1 MGRNGGNDLCIH
13 IQDTAGF
20 SFFAAQIQHLF
31 PKIQSIPG
39 RACEKSFIPVIRVVI
54 VLDEITHVDFMFP
67 ITANK
72 TIPFCS
78 QDFPPFRCQSSM
90 NCKIISQQ
98 HGGAVCRVKRRIRP
112 LSGVTRICIICF
124 LKCFVKAR
132 TVLFLKQRTVL
143 CFFNKN
149 RSIRVKYIT
158 LFRKFLYLK
167 KNAYLAYFREKYYT
181 KRNRQACAADSFR
194 GKGGWHNGW
203 NYERNDNW

>member
-1 MGRNGGNDLCIH
+1 MGRNGGNDPLY
-13 IQDTAGF
+13 
-20 SFFAAQIQHLF
+20 
-31 PKIQSIPG
+31 PYPG
-39 RACEKSFIPVIRVVI
+39 QPPASLSLRLRSSTCSQRSRVFRVGPAEKLHPVIRVVI

-98 HGGAVCRVKRRIRP
+98 LGGAVCRVKRRIRP

-132 TVLFLKQRTVL
+132 TVLFS
-143 CFFNKN
+143 NKG
-149 RSIRVKYIT
+149 RFYA
-158 LFRKFLYLK
+158 F
-167 KNAYLAYFREKYYT
+167 
-181 KRNRQACAADSFR
+181 
-194 GKGGWHNGW
+194 
-203 NYERNDNW
+203 